1 MTVDLELSDSS
12 LTPTTMTVPLGA
24 QVTFNVKNTRT
35 DVRDCIFRD
44 LTTIKLFPGQSQWNV
59 TDIAAGT
66 TKSYAFVAPTKPATY
81 QVDCGLTGFSGSPRE
96 PAAGLVAKF
105 DVK

>member
-1 MTVDLELSDSS
+1 
-12 LTPTTMTVPLGA
+12 MTVPLSA

-35 DVRDCIFRD
+35 DTRDCIFRD
-44 LTTIKLFPGQSQWNV
+44 LTTIKLYPGQSQWNV
-59 TDIAAGT
+59 TDIAAGS
-66 TKSYAFVAPTKPATY
+66 TKSLAFTAPSQAASY
-81 QVDCGLTGFSGSPRE
+81 QVDCGLSGFSGSPRE